1 MSINEKTDEP
11 FGTAGSFSPNNEKEA
26 EAQRRGS
33 TTLPDGRKMSRIGPP
48 PGALKITPDS
58 DSQDEIS
65 RLVELEA
72 GNAIKYRTCSW
83 QKVIVY
89 PILPSRVL
97 QMPCNSRDLSSIHHQ
112 ATGNS

>member
-1 MSINEKTDEP
+1 MSINEKRDEP

-48 PGALKITPDS
+48 PGALKVTLDS

-83 QKVIVY
+83 QKVNRLSY
-89 PILPSRVL
+89 PTLTCPL
-97 QMPCNSRDLSSIHHQ
+97 NDL
-112 ATGNS
+112 

>member
-1 MSINEKTDEP
+1 MSINEERDEP

-48 PGALKITPDS
+48 AGALKVASDS

-89 PILPSRVL
+89 PTLPSHVL
-97 QMPCNSRDLSSIHHQ
+97 
-112 ATGNS
+112 

>member
-1 MSINEKTDEP
+1 MSINEKKYEP
-11 FGTAGSFSPNNEKEA
+11 FGTAGSFNPNNGKEA

-33 TTLPDGRKMSRIGPP
+33 TTLPDGRRMSRIGPP
-48 PGALKITPDS
+48 PGALKVATVTDE
-58 DSQDEIS
+58 QDEIS

-89 PILPSRVL
+89 PIIPPFTCPSNAL
-97 QMPCNSRDLSSIHHQ
+97 
-112 ATGNS
+112 

>member
-1 MSINEKTDEP
+1 MSITEKRDEP

-33 TTLPDGRKMSRIGPP
+33 TILPDGRKMSRIGPP
-48 PGALKITPDS
+48 PSVFKVTADS

-83 QKVIVY
+83 QKVNAY
-89 PILPSRVL
+89 PL
-97 QMPCNSRDLSSIHHQ
+97 LSSPALQ
-112 ATGNS
+112 CPAASVT

>member
-48 PGALKITPDS
+48 PGALKVTPES

-83 QKVIVY
+83 QKVSMY
-89 PILPSRVL
+89 PILP
-97 QMPCNSRDLSSIHHQ
+97 CNPRDLSSIRHQ

>member
-1 MSINEKTDEP
+1 MSINEKKDAP
-11 FGTAGSFSPNNEKEA
+11 FGTAGSFSPNNQKEA
-26 EAQRRGS
+26 EAQRRDS
-33 TTLPDGRKMSRIGPP
+33 TTLPDGRRMSRIGPP
-48 PGALKITPDS
+48 PGALKVITDS
-58 DSQDEIS
+58 DAQDEIS

-83 QKVIVY
+83 QKVTAY

-97 QMPCNSRDLSSIHHQ
+97 QLPDNLRDLSFTHYQ

>member
-11 FGTAGSFSPNNEKEA
+11 FGTADSFHPNNGKEA

-48 PGALKITPDS
+48 PGALKVTLES
-58 DSQDEIS
+58 DTQDEIS
-65 RLVELEA
+65 RLLELEA

-83 QKVIVY
+83 QKVIVH
-89 PILPSRVL
+89 PLLPSRVL
-97 QMPCNSRDLSSIHHQ
+97 QIPYGLRGMSSIHHQ
-112 ATGNS
+112 APGDS